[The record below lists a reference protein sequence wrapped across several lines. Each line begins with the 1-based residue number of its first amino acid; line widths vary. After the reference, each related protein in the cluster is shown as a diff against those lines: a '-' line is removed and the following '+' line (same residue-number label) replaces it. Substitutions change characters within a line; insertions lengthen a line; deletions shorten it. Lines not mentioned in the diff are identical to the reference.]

1 VGNIFVSASLLV
13 GTIITAFVRSD
24 LRRQKALQTIVEDLN
39 EQQQEKKQNKE
50 SNNITPQ
57 IKIDDFDRSKL

>member
-24 LRRQKALQTIVEDLN
+24 LRRQKALQTIVKDLN
-39 EQQQEKKQNKE
+39 EHQNAKKQIQE
-50 SNNITPQ
+50 SNNLTPQ
-57 IKIDDFDRSKL
+57 IQIDDFDRSK